1 MTTLADKKPNEIKK
15 YTYDESPFLDEQGIT
30 ISAISSVTADA
41 GLTVDSSSLSSD
53 SKKINVTLSSGT
65 AGNVYKVT
73 AQFTTSDGQTLEDD
87 IFIPVT
93 AVKG

>member
-15 YTYDESPFLDEQGIT
+15 YAYNEAPFLDEQGIT
-30 ISAISSVTADA
+30 ISTIVSVTADA
-41 GLTVDSSSLSSD
+41 GLTVDSNALSSD
-53 SKKINVTLSSGT
+53 SKKITVTLSGGT
-65 AGNVYKVT
+65 AGVVYKV
-73 AQFTTSDGQTLEDD
+73 AAKFTTSDGQTLEDD